1 MLVCLIGW
9 VAYVAVLFRRRKL
22 SGAHLGAVVK
32 PTLAPGL
39 RRVER
44 IEIDRARTIGF
55 LGEELRVY
63 STPSMVGDVEYTSLK
78 LIQEHLEDG
87 ESSVGIRV
95 AVDHLGPTP
104 LGQWVEIH
112 LQVTKRRGSQGDDRG
127 GNPRRVEVV
136 GTAEHVRF
144 VIDVKRHADRLRTK
158 AAKYGSS

>member
-1 MLVCLIGW
+1 
-9 VAYVAVLFRRRKL
+9 
-22 SGAHLGAVVK
+22 VK

-39 RRVER
+39 RRVVR
-44 IEIDRARTIGF
+44 IEVDRERTIGF

-63 STPSMVGDVEYTSLK
+63 STPSMVRDVEYSSLQ
-78 LIQEHLEDG
+78 LLQEHLDEG

-112 LQVTKRRGSQGDDRG
+112 LEVTK
-127 GNPRRVEVV
+127 VEGRKATVAAEIRDSVETV
-136 GTAEHVRF
+136 GKAEHIRF
-144 VIDVKRHADRLRTK
+144 VIDVKRHAERLKTK

>member
-1 MLVCLIGW
+1 M
-9 VAYVAVLFRRRKL
+9 
-22 SGAHLGAVVK
+22 K

-44 IEIDRARTIGF
+44 IQIDRARTIGF

-78 LIQEHLEDG
+78 LIQEHLEEG

-112 LQVTKRRGSQGDDRG
+112 LQVT
-127 GNPRRVEVV
+127 RVEGRKATIAAEIRDAVEIV

-144 VIDVKRHADRLRTK
+144 VIDVKRHAERLRTK